1 LQRIGQFQSAG
12 GATATRE
19 SLYEVLRQQQPWATS
34 AARFGGIAEDLDKW
48 QKLQQAKDAAES
60 AWKQAPG
67 EEARKKVAADAAGHD
82 ADRTAKR
89 AEENEKFA
97 ADEARDL
104 EERRRRLTDRQQAN
118 QELSQTERDNNKL
131 KTPFGALASQ
141 DAAQAEATGLAIER
155 HKPVGAQAEEQLKEV
170 GTAIAGHNVS
180 LETAVQM
187 MHWAR
192 QNNETVVT
200 TATRLADAMLSLVG
214 QHSALK
220 GKVAM
225 IEGELAQVAQ
235 ITHRLPGN

>member
-1 LQRIGQFQSAG
+1 LSEAYTEWVRLKTGAG
-12 GATATRE
+12 
-19 SLYEVLRQQQPWATS
+19 
-34 AARFGGIAEDLDKW
+34 AAN
-48 QKLQQAKDAAES
+48 AA
-60 AWKQAPG
+60 WMQAPG
-67 EEARKKVAADAAGHD
+67 EEAKRKVAADAAGRD
-82 ADRTAKR
+82 ADHASKR

-104 EERRRRLTDRQQAN
+104 EERQRRLRDRQQAN
-118 QELSQTERDNNKL
+118 QELSHTERDTNKL
-131 KTPFGALASQ
+131 KTPFGALATQ
-141 DAAQAEATGLAIER
+141 DAAQAEATGLAIEHR
-155 HKPVGAQAEEQLKEV
+155 KPVSAEATEQLNEV

-214 QHSALK
+214 QHSQLK

-225 IEGELAQVAQ
+225 IEGQLAHAER
-235 ITHRLPGN
+235 ITHTLPGN